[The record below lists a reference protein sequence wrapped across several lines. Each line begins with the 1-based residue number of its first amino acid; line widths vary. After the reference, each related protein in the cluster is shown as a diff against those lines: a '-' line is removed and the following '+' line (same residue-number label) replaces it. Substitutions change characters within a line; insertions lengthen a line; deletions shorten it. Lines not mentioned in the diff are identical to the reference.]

1 MQMLKFLRR
10 LTGRSTDRNRD
21 AQAPVP
27 SNSRHT
33 SSVSAI
39 VPQVIPLEIAGIE
52 GQSDDTD
59 MQDIRLKKASSRNLW
74 VAEES
79 NTDTLPRKK
88 SLRTELLDVSGEDLL
103 MSDVD
108 LLMAPHRSLDAAI
121 ESMRQDGRIGAF
133 AIMQSPFNRT
143 QFTIVINTGGRTG
156 PDAPRVN
163 DAELKPKQLAIRRTG
178 ERCFLTPD
186 NTQYESLTHLVG
198 ANTRPGHRLPVK
210 LTICCSN

>member
-121 ESMRQDGRIGAF
+121 ESMRQDGRIGLF
-133 AIMQSPFNRT
+133 VCFFHISSLLSFFLIP
-143 QFTIVINTGGRTG
+143 
-156 PDAPRVN
+156 P
-163 DAELKPKQLAIRRTG
+163 QLHDGLRA
-178 ERCFLTPD
+178 C
-186 NTQYESLTHLVG
+186 
-198 ANTRPGHRLPVK
+198 
-210 LTICCSN
+210 